1 MTESGDPIGGNTN
14 DAGGS
19 GDLPPLT
26 SESTG
31 KLAQLM
37 TDVIQTACERASA
50 SGLMPSDETKKF
62 LLKRVSP
69 NNALNFDSLE
79 RYWVVL
85 LDELSQI
92 LDRILAYQYVAKY
105 RKILNSGPQ
114 ELAMAWQ
121 IHSQSL
127 RSGELYIVQDR
138 TCEFLKF
145 LSHVGRDCGIT
156 IADQTKTFEKAFKKT
171 FERRLRERHRVVHAH
186 ERPSRESRIISLSGQ
201 TSPLPRDVIDGIL
214 QETFEKTIPVLQR
227 VSSQLGKE
235 PPMSVEAV
243 EKIHEEGAVNEARL
257 MLDFVAKALLTTI
270 GLMK

>member
-1 MTESGDPIGGNTN
+1 
-14 DAGGS
+14 
-19 GDLPPLT
+19 
-26 SESTG
+26 
-31 KLAQLM
+31 M
-37 TDVIQTACERASA
+37 TDVIQAACEGASA
-50 SGLMPSDETKKF
+50 SGLMPSDETKKL

-69 NNALNFDSLE
+69 KNALNFDSLE

-92 LDRILAYQYVAKY
+92 LDRILAYPYVVQY
-105 RKILNSGPQ
+105 RKVLKSAPR
-114 ELAMAWQ
+114 ELLMAWQ

-156 IADQTKTFEKAFKKT
+156 ISDQTKTFEKAFKKT

-186 ERPSRESRIISLSGQ
+186 ERPSWESRIISLSGQ
-201 TSPLPRDVIDGIL
+201 TSPLPEDAIKAL
-214 QETFEKTIPVLQR
+214 LMETFEKTMPTLQR

-235 PPMSVEAV
+235 PPMSVAAV
-243 EKIHEEGAVNEARL
+243 EKIHEEGAVKEARL
-257 MLDFVAKALLTTI
+257 MLDLVAKALLSTI